1 MVSNNSDLSLKYT
14 TVEKFGGFYF
24 FCSHFFQK
32 KSTDPNLLNANVVFF
47 FSRSFC
53 Q

>member
-24 FCSHFFQK
+24 FVVISFK
-32 KSTDPNLLNANVVFF
+32 KIILTQTS
-47 FSRSFC
+47 
-53 Q
+53 